1 MTDFQTLG
9 NNLISQIVRKSLT
22 ILHKVRSVEEIEIQW
37 LVAYRW
43 WDAECWCCDVGIL
56 YFISAT
62 VNPLLYNLMSGK
74 YRAAF
79 RDTLCQCCCFFS
91 PSHQQ
96 QRMASSM
103 YYRGRRTV
111 SSSRTRSALSDHA
124 MRSASVLMT
133 LANRSVTFLPPPD
146 VIDTGRQRT
155 SSASSYDEDFS
166 RSNSL
171 KRYMRWS

>member
-1 MTDFQTLG
+1 MQLMRC
-9 NNLISQIVRKSLT
+9 L
-22 ILHKVRSVEEIEIQW
+22 
-37 LVAYRW
+37 
-43 WDAECWCCDVGIL
+43 CCNVGIL

-79 RDTLCQCCCFFS
+79 RDTLCQCCCCFFL
-91 PSHQQ
+91 PSQRQ

-124 MRSASVLMT
+124 KRSASVFMT

-146 VIDTGRQRT
+146 VIDTDRQRT
-155 SSASSYDEDFS
+155 SSASSCDEDFS

-171 KRYMRWS
+171 KRYMR